1 MFTAF
6 PFLQPHYIAPGLV
19 LLCLLVLTQR
29 FWSRYRTPAR
39 QLQKLIASV
48 TEQISAVKSSPVA
61 DQREALRLAFKD
73 TPFEHSWLEFA
84 ETLHDQMQVIEREE
98 HLARIRATAPSS
110 YFFSAQK
117 IVETPL
123 RTEYFKHLPG
133 ILTGI
138 GIIGTFAGLMIGL
151 AQFDPSNP
159 LKVQESVATLLK
171 DVLFAFVGSLC
182 AIVAAM
188 LITHSEKEQLRRCL
202 AALEKLTDAIDR
214 IFDAGVSEEYLAALV
229 RHTQESSVQTR
240 LLKDSLV
247 TDLREML
254 QNLVD
259 TQVRENLKLA
269 ETLSASYKDSGH
281 DMAQKISNA
290 IETSLRDPLNQIAN
304 SVSQASGDQSGKVQS
319 LLQEV
324 LVAFMAK
331 LESTFGSQF
340 SGMQEM
346 LQQSISSMQH
356 MQGMF
361 SSLVHDMRSA
371 GESSSHA
378 VQEQLSR
385 TLAEMNANQSYMQ
398 QAMDQMV
405 AGLQSAIENIGNQG
419 VQAGSRM
426 GQQIEKIFA
435 ESEARQQM
443 MAEQMQSFV
452 DSLRDTVGKGQQDT
466 MQRIS
471 DSVDQLSAHLG
482 TVLKDFESN
491 RSAMDGASEQAFAS
505 QQKKMTEALAEMHE
519 SQSMMQASMN
529 EMMTGLQQTV
539 MSIGDQGER
548 AGSLI
553 GKELERQQVASAERQ
568 QAMSSQFDQFLSTIQ
583 DNVAQGQNDAMKKIA
598 STVDELGGRL
608 KDVVATFERNR
619 HAMDTNALS
628 AHQQLQATTRSLI
641 EDLSGQVKGLLQSLS
656 QGHEATRQT
665 IKQLSDQ
672 TERTTMGMQ
681 LGADKINAAADEFS
695 HAGKGIATVASATT
709 ALAGQLQ
716 GSAGELKTASGELTH
731 VLADYRA
738 QRDAMHQSIAVIES
752 IVATAQ
758 SEGGM
763 RGQVL
768 TDLKG
773 VSERMHDLNA
783 EARGYLEQV
792 TDILGKSFD
801 GFGTGVEKSL
811 SRALGSF
818 DAELDKAIKALGGGV
833 QDLSENLDTLSDM
846 VEKSTRIHR
855 VA

>member
-1 MFTAF
+1 MFSSF
-6 PFLQPHYIAPGLV
+6 PILQPHLIAPGLV
-19 LLCLLVLTQR
+19 LLCLLILTQR
-29 FWSRYRTPAR
+29 FWSRYRAPAR
-39 QLQKLIASV
+39 HLQKLIVSV
-48 TEQISAVKSSPVA
+48 TEQVSGVHAIPVA
-61 DQREALRLAFKD
+61 GRREALSLAFKD
-73 TPFEHSWLEFA
+73 TPLEHSWLEFA
-84 ETLHDQMQVIEREE
+84 ETLHDQMQVIERED

-171 DVLFAFVGSLC
+171 DVLYAFVGSLC

-269 ETLSASYKDSGH
+269 ESLSASYKDSGQ
-281 DMAQKISNA
+281 DMAQEISKA
-290 IETSLRDPLNQIAN
+290 IETSLRDPLSQIAN
-304 SVSQASGDQSGKVQS
+304 SVSQASGDQSGKVQN

-331 LESTFGSQF
+331 LESTFGNQF
-340 SGMQEM
+340 SGMQDM
-346 LQQSISSMQH
+346 LQQSITSMQQ

-361 SSLVHDMRSA
+361 SSLVQDMRAA

-385 TLAEMNANQSYMQ
+385 TIADMSANQSAMQ
-398 QAMDQMV
+398 QAMNQMIV
-405 AGLQSAIENIGNQG
+405 ELQSAVESIGSQG

-426 GQQIEKIFA
+426 GDQIEKIFV
-435 ESEARQQM
+435 ESEARQRM
-443 MAEQMQSFV
+443 MAEQMQTFV

-471 DSVDQLSAHLG
+471 DSVEQLSAHLG
-482 TVLKDFESN
+482 TVLKDFESS
-491 RSAMDGASEQAFAS
+491 RSAMDSASEQALAS
-505 QQKKMTEALAEMHE
+505 QQEKMTTALAEMHD
-519 SQSMMQASMN
+519 SQSMMHASMN

-539 MSIGDQGER
+539 TNIGEHGER
-548 AGSLI
+548 AGALI

-568 QAMSSQFDQFLSTIQ
+568 QAISNQFDQYLSTIQ
-583 DNVAQGQNDAMKKIA
+583 DNVANGQNEAMKKIA
-598 STVDELGGRL
+598 ATVDELGGRL
-608 KDVVATFERNR
+608 QDVVATFERNR
-619 HAMDTNALS
+619 HTMDTNALS
-628 AHQQLQATTRSLI
+628 AHQQLQATTRGLI
-641 EDLSGQVKGLLQSLS
+641 DELGAQVKALLQSLS
-656 QGHEATRQT
+656 QGHDATRQT
-665 IKQLSDQ
+665 IKQLGDQ
-672 TERTTMGMQ
+672 TERTTIGMQ
-681 LGADKINAAADEFS
+681 LGADKINAAADEFLV
-695 HAGKGIATVASATT
+695 AGRGIAAVTSATT

-716 GSAGELKTASGELTH
+716 GSAGELKIASGELTN
-731 VLADYRA
+731 VLADYRT
-738 QRDAMHQSIAVIES
+738 QRDAMYQSIAVIES

-768 TDLKG
+768 ADLKG

-801 GFGTGVEKSL
+801 EFGTGIEKSL

-833 QDLSENLDTLSDM
+833 QELTENLDTLSDM
-846 VEKSTRIHR
+846 VEKSTRMHR